1 MTQLAERV
9 TTLEDL
15 MEMLVQESLKT
26 EMGFQR
32 LQEERQASDRKMEQ
46 YLADSD
52 RNMKEFKA
60 QMQQAREDSDRKM
73 EQYLADSERNMKQ
86 FQEKSDRKMEQYLAD
101 SDRKM
106 EQYLADSDRK
116 MAQYLA
122 DSDRKMKQYL
132 ADSERNMKQF
142 QEKSDRDMKQFQEKS
157 DRDMK
162 QFQEKSDRDMKQF
175 QEKSDRNMTQ
185 FQEKSDQNMKQYQEK
200 SDRNMTQFQEKSD
213 RNMKQFQTETQK
225 KIDDFQAESLAIRR
239 QMWKQWGDLA
249 NKMGTIVEDIV
260 APGLRGI
267 GRQYFQIDEFDYFA
281 PRVRLRRENRSRTRE
296 FDVVA
301 YSPEYFFLVET
312 KSSGRTNY
320 ISEFMKLIPE
330 IPSWFP
336 LETKGRK
343 LVPVFASLYLDDAAI
358 TYLTKN
364 KILAM
369 ATRDDG
375 MDIYNPEVIERL

>member
-9 TTLEDL
+9 STLEDL

-106 EQYLADSDRK
+106 
-116 MAQYLA
+116 
-122 DSDRKMKQYL
+122 KQYL

-142 QEKSDRDMKQFQEKS
+142 QEKSDRDMKL
-157 DRDMK
+157 
-162 QFQEKSDRDMKQF
+162 
-175 QEKSDRNMTQ
+175 
-185 FQEKSDQNMKQYQEK
+185 
-200 SDRNMTQFQEKSD
+200 FQEKSD
-213 RNMKQFQTETQK
+213 RNMKLFQTETQK

-320 ISEFMKLIPE
+320 ISEFIKLIPE

-343 LVPVFASLYLDDAAI
+343 LVPVFASLYLDEAAI

-375 MDIYNPEVIERL
+375 MDLYNPEVIERL